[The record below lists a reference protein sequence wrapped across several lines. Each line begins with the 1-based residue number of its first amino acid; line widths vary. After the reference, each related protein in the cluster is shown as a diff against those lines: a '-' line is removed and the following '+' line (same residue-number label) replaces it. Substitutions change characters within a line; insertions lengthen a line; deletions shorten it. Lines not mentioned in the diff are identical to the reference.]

1 MIAWLTKRSLRVK
14 AIVFVLVVMTMALLV
29 TGTVSIVQT
38 NLLIASQQRE
48 SVNSL
53 AQSLARVCELPL
65 AVRNRAELSR
75 LLNRLTQDKYVLFTA
90 VYDDKHQ
97 LMASNIRNEAAW
109 QSYQQHA
116 GETTSMLLSTVQVEL
131 SQGTDEF
138 DVFGIG
144 EYPASRPSRSSENVG
159 TSASRQN
166 VLGHVVVA
174 LSTEPMYLAQRSQT
188 WVTLSMLILAAAGS
202 SAIVFWTVTRWTKRL
217 NNLVEASGRIARG
230 DFTVAVFDSHVD
242 EIGRL
247 SKAYEE
253 MRKAVQQRTT
263 QLVQANEQIRQAQTD
278 LVQAEKMSM
287 LGQLVAGVAHEINTP
302 TGAIMNIANDA
313 GTHLQD
319 LAAAATGLSELPED
333 LRRWLAQEVPRILSH
348 KANFSETMDR
358 QARREIEGELQRQG
372 VTDPR
377 RVAEVLIDCGLS
389 TSDANA
395 IRCLSH
401 EAGLRFLEH
410 LIALRVGS
418 EISLISVQKIAK
430 IVRALR
436 YYSRTGEGDL
446 FDINLNESLDNTLV
460 ILQNRIKRIAK
471 AERAYE
477 DKLPTVRCGPDISQ
491 VWTNILSNACDAI
504 ESTGTGDQGV
514 IRITT
519 RLDDRQAVV
528 EIFNGGPPIPQE
540 VLPKIFD
547 PFFTTKAIGK
557 GTGLGLSICAGILRK
572 YHGTITVRNDPGGVT
587 FEVTLPCGK
596 GTHVEHERSSGSDEG
611 VTCQTS

>member
-1 MIAWLTKRSLRVK
+1 VIAWLTKRSLRVK

-38 NLLIASQQRE
+38 NLLIASQQRG

-116 GETTSMLLSTVQVEL
+116 GETASMLLSTVQVEL

-319 LAAAATGLSELPED
+319 LAAAAANLHQLPED
-333 LRRWLAQEVPRILSH
+333 LRRWLADAVPRILSH
-348 KANFSETMDR
+348 TATFSETMDR
-358 QARREIEGELQRQG
+358 QARQQLELNLQHQG
-372 VTDPR
+372 VANPR
-377 RVAEVLIDCGLS
+377 RVAEVLIDCGL
-389 TSDANA
+389 TASDADA
-395 IRCLSH
+395 VRCLSH
-401 EAGLRFLEH
+401 EAGLRYLEH
-410 LIALRVGS
+410 LIALGVGA
-418 EISLISVQKIAK
+418 EISLISVRKIAK
-430 IVRALR
+430 IIQALR
-436 YYSRTGEGDL
+436 YYSRSGEGDL
-446 FDINLNESLDNTLV
+446 FDINVNESLDNTLV
-460 ILQNRIKRIAK
+460 ILQNRIKRLAK
-471 AERAYE
+471 VERQYE
-477 DKLPTVRCGPDISQ
+477 ENIPSVRCGPDISQ
-491 VWTNILSNACDAI
+491 IWTNVLSNSCDAI
-504 ESTGTGDQGV
+504 EGVGQGEGQ

-519 RLDDRQAVV
+519 STRDQQAVV
-528 EIFNGGPPIPQE
+528 EIFNSGPPIPQE
-540 VLPKIFD
+540 VISRIFD
-547 PFFTTKAIGK
+547 PFFTTKPIGK
-557 GTGLGLSICAGILRK
+557 GTGLGLSICTGILRK

-596 GTHVEHERSSGSDEG
+596 GTHVEHERSSGSAEG